1 VPGALQIPTA
11 ISWAMEYRHQ
21 GAAMNTPSDTAAYT
35 AADTA
40 DATPAP
46 PLKRAHLRRLRE
58 IYRSAGWPCADMIEV
73 ELLAAG
79 WLERCLGSQGHET
92 LRVTDA
98 GIQALAQAHA
108 GNKTARDPHEC
119 LVKLVADQLGREG
132 RLAWRGLM
140 LRAPLPRALP
150 GCDGHGV
157 PTIEGA
163 TTACVPSPL
172 WEDFS
177 ADGPAV
183 QVLDRTWC
191 MAMPDVF
198 SIRRSSVEAYLEPVV
213 HEIKV
218 NRSDLLGDLRKP
230 AKRAAYLAMAGAVW
244 YVLGEDAKGR
254 PIAQA
259 DEVPAEC
266 GVLQLER
273 GSLAVARSAPRRTME
288 RLPFHVWMA
297 LAQASPHI
305 RLDSDEQAML

>member
-1 VPGALQIPTA
+1 MNAPPETAARTSDPTA
-11 ISWAMEYRHQ
+11 
-21 GAAMNTPSDTAAYT
+21 
-35 AADTA
+35 
-40 DATPAP
+40 AP

-79 WLERCLGSQGHET
+79 CLERCVGSHGHET
-92 LRVTDA
+92 LRLTDA
-98 GIQALAQAHA
+98 GIDALAQAHTA
-108 GNKTARDPHEC
+108 NKTARDPHEC
-119 LVKLVADQLGREG
+119 LVRQVADQLAREG

-140 LRAPLPRALP
+140 LRAPLPRALS
-150 GCDGHGV
+150 GCHGHEVSAIEAARTV
-157 PTIEGA
+157 PA
-163 TTACVPSPL
+163 PPLPLPLPLPLQPQPL
-172 WEDFS
+172 WEDSS
-177 ADGPAV
+177 ADGAVVHGPAH
-183 QVLDRTWC
+183 TWC

-218 NRSDLLGDLRKP
+218 SRSDLLGDLRKP

-273 GSLAVARSAPRRTME
+273 GSLVVARSAPRRAME

-305 RLDSDEQAML
+305 WLDADEQRML